1 MDGNTILATVNFA
14 QLTTVG
20 TLNYNA
26 LPALEKTGLTSGI
39 TSAEEV
45 IISDTGLTS
54 LDGINVY
61 KLKVFNVNN
70 NADISSIDSGLQK
83 VTDELSISY
92 NADKVDVS
100 LDQLTEANDVYLQSI
115 NSLSVANLTKVDN
128 SLSLSSNALDKIEF
142 KQLKS
147 VGDSLSIN
155 KNSELEE
162 LDFPKLETIGGAL
175 SINSNDNLNSL
186 DGFPKLNTVSGTVN
200 MSGTFDNGTFDSL
213 KKVSGAFYVESD
225 GDLDCKSEFKKVK
238 VSGKESMKCS
248 TKSSSSSKKSSS
260 SSKSSSTAGS
270 SSSSSGSSSS
280 SSSGSSSSSS
290 SSSAASNT
298 GVKFFTALAGLTL
311 VGLTVF

>member
-270 SSSSSGSSSS
+270 SSSGSGSSSS